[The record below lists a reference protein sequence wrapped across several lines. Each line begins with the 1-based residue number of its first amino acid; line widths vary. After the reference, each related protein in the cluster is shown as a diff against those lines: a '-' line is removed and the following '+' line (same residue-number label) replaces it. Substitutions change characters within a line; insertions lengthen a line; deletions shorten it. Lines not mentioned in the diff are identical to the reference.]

1 LDYGLA
7 IQDFT
12 KLLLYGH
19 WELGFRHSPPV
30 YRLTG
35 CKQASF
41 GSGSDL
47 FLVAA
52 GTGTAAQNHHYVNII
67 FTQRYQLKIPPLLS
81 HLSQMTSYPA
91 QVHTWIA
98 GTAILQGYL
107 NFRIL
112 L

>member
-1 LDYGLA
+1 MRLQLDNGLA

-12 KLLLYGH
+12 ELLLYGYRK
-19 WELGFRHSPPV
+19 LGFRHCPPV

-52 GTGTAAQNHHYVNII
+52 GTGTAAQNDHHVDII
-67 FTQRYQLKIPPLLS
+67 FRQGYNLEIPSFLS
-81 HLSQMTSYPA
+81 HLGQMTGYPA
-91 QVHTWIA
+91 QVHAGIA
-98 GTAILQGYL
+98 GTAIL
-107 NFRIL
+107 
-112 L
+112 

>member
-1 LDYGLA
+1 LA
-7 IQDFT
+7 IEDFAE
-12 KLLLYGH
+12 LLLYGCRK
-19 WELGFRHSPPV
+19 LGFRHSPPV
-30 YRLTG
+30 YRLAG

-47 FLVAA
+47 FLISA
-52 GTGTAAQNHHYVNII
+52 GTGTAAENDHHINII
-67 FTQRYQLKIPPLLS
+67 FRQRNQLKITPLLS
-81 HLSQMTSYPA
+81 HLSQMTGYPA
-91 QVHTWIA
+91 QVHAGIA

>member
-1 LDYGLA
+1 LSYDLT
-7 IQDFT
+7 IQDFN

-19 WELGFRHSPPV
+19 WKLGFRHSLPV

-41 GSGSDL
+41 GSGPDL

-52 GTGTAAQNHHYVNII
+52 GTGAAAQNDHYVDII
-67 FTQRYQLKIPPLLS
+67 FRQRYNLEIPSLLS

-91 QVHTWIA
+91 QVHTGIA

-107 NFRIL
+107 SL
-112 L
+112 ATVL

>member
-1 LDYGLA
+1 LSYDLA
-7 IQDFT
+7 IQDFN
-12 KLLLYGH
+12 KLLLYCQ
-19 WELGFRHSPPV
+19 WKLGFRHSLPV

-47 FLVAA
+47 YLVAA
-52 GTGTAAQNHHYVNII
+52 GTRAAAENDHHVNII
-67 FTQRYQLKIPPLLS
+67 FRQRYNLEIPSLLS

-98 GTAILQGYL
+98 GATILQGYFNL
-107 NFRIL
+107 ATVL
-112 L
+112 